1 MKTKASALFFS
12 LLLLVTTACKNKDTA
27 TDGSATTGELAEITF
42 EKNEH
47 DFGNVTQ
54 GDKVS
59 YDFEFTNTGQN
70 DLVIADAKGSCGCTV
85 PEYPKTPIKPGDGGT
100 IKVSFDTTG
109 KSGQNTKSVT
119 LTCNIKE
126 QKKFIIVR
134 ANIETSTTI
143 K

>member
-1 MKTKASALFFS
+1 MKTRSIALLFS
-12 LLLLVTTACKNKDTA
+12 VVFLMTTACKNKDTA
-27 TDGSATTGELAEITF
+27 VDGEFAEITF

-47 DFGNVTQ
+47 DFGNVKQ

-59 YDFEFTNTGQN
+59 YDFKFTNTGET

-85 PEYPKTPIKPGDGGT
+85 PEYPKSPIKPGDGGS

-126 QKKFIIVR
+126 EKKFVIVR
-134 ANIETSTTI
+134 ANIEPSQIT